1 MGFELSRLNDGG
13 GAERGVKV
21 GDCETRGSACTTHF
35 YLDPTHNGDD
45 DDEDAVNDT
54 GEDDSDYAMLMMKC
68 RIF

>member
-45 DDEDAVNDT
+45 DDVN
-54 GEDDSDYAMLMMKC
+54 YKMIMMKC